1 MGNQLELEARKESWK
16 LLEAS
21 GRFQGSLED
30 KILSKWVRWG
40 PAGKSLVD
48 EDEVEPQN
56 PTTHFCVD
64 WIGLGLRC
72 GKEGAYLRDEKEE

>member
-1 MGNQLELEARKESWK
+1 
-16 LLEAS
+16 
-21 GRFQGSLED
+21 
-30 KILSKWVRWG
+30 
-40 PAGKSLVD
+40 VD